1 MDFIQRCL
9 AGGDGFQVR
18 LSKGGASFQP
28 ATGFDAD
35 LQRFQ
40 TVAEEIIAK
49 AGDEYQIFKIHRSSD
64 RPGDLID
71 RVLITLD

>member
-1 MDFIQRCL
+1 M
-9 AGGDGFQVR
+9 
-18 LSKGGASFQP
+18 
-28 ATGFDAD
+28 ATGSDAD

-40 TVAEEIIAK
+40 TVAAEIIAN
-49 AGDEYQIFKIHRSSD
+49 AGDDYHVFKIHRSSD

>member
-1 MDFIQRCL
+1 MGFIQGRL
-9 AGGDGFQVR
+9 AGGDGFQVK

-28 ATGFDAD
+28 TTGSDAD

-40 TVAEEIIAK
+40 AIAEELIAN
-49 AGDEYQIFKIHRSSD
+49 AGDDYQVFKLHRSSD